1 MSDGTSSAETAV
13 GTVGATTTITRELTE
28 ADLALFSLVMGEAN
42 LDAEARLQVEP
53 TMQPSVPTAL
63 LTALLTECAAL
74 HSARPAW
81 ARFLSAQVRYQ
92 ESAYPEDTVRATATV
107 LAIDATTGALRLR
120 ANCETSDGRQLV
132 EAEFLLLRD

>member
-1 MSDGTSSAETAV
+1 MSDGTSSAETVV

-28 ADLALFSLVMGEAN
+28 ADLALFALVMGEAN
-42 LDAEARLQVEP
+42 LDAEARLESGA
-53 TMQPSVPTAL
+53 QPSVPTAL

-81 ARFLSAQVRYQ
+81 ARFLSAQMRYQ
-92 ESAYPEDTVRATATV
+92 EPAYPEETVRVTATV

-120 ANCETSDGRQLV
+120 ACCETSDGRQLA
-132 EAEFLLLRD
+132 EAEYLLLRD